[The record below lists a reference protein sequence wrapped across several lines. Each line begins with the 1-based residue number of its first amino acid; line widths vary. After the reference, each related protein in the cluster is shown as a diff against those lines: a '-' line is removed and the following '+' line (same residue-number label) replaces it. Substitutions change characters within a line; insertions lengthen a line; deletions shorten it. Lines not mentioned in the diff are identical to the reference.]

1 MPYHLITVKTDTVP
15 TGAGNVVGNKGGV
28 VVKLIFTARARDHH
42 DSKRAESK
50 RKHRR
55 GSSSS
60 DPSQV
65 SLTFIQCHLAAH
77 ARNSRRRNRDYE
89 RIITTSRLLKH
100 LCIRQHTSNDQ
111 HHHHRAVH
119 HQLTKRRHHVG
130 VLRRF
135 KRLYRRRDRGKH
147 HDVRGPTFLFG
158 DLNFRVKSSNRAYC
172 DRLLAMGRFDEL
184 LHKRCQL
191 TSQLLLSDDESQAS
205 EDSLVETHHR
215 WNRAPPWS
223 EWDEAPI
230 LFPPTYKFDL
240 GSNE

>member
-1 MPYHLITVKTDTVP
+1 MSLEKTLINTKSLRVLSQNWIADVHQRLGADQFTVAAYRQLQGILLVVFTRIDMPYHLIAVKTDTVP

-28 VVKLIFTARARDHH
+28 VVKLIFTARAQDHH
-42 DSKRAESK
+42 DSKR
-50 RKHRR
+50 
-55 GSSSS
+55 
-60 DPSQV
+60 
-65 SLTFIQCHLAAH
+65 
-77 ARNSRRRNRDYE
+77 
-89 RIITTSRLLKH
+89 
-100 LCIRQHTSNDQ
+100 
-111 HHHHRAVH
+111 
-119 HQLTKRRHHVG
+119 LTKRRHHVG

-135 KRLYRRRDRGKH
+135 KRLYRRRDKGKH
-147 HDVRGPTFLFG
+147 HDLRGPTFLFG

-191 TSQLLLSDDESQAS
+191 TRQLLRSDDESQAS

-240 GSNE
+240 GSNDYLSAEAQVKRLQD